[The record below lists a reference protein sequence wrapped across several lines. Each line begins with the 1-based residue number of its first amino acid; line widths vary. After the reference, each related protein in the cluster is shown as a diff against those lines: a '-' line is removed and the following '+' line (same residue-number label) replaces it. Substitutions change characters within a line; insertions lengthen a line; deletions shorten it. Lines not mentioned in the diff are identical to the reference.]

1 MGVLCIFTTTKK
13 SAILFI
19 LLYYID
25 ENIGELYFSV
35 MGFLHTIRD
44 QQEDTARIETVAA
57 DIQDVVNRQTCRPC
71 FTVFGM

>member
-1 MGVLCIFTTTKK
+1 MGGLCIFTITKK
-13 SAILFI
+13 SAILSN

-44 QQEDTARIETVAA
+44 QQEDTAMVETVAV

>member
-1 MGVLCIFTTTKK
+1 MYLYYNQEKCNIIV
-13 SAILFI
+13 FI
-19 LLYYID
+19 LLHYID

-44 QQEDTARIETVAA
+44 QQEDTAMVETVAA